1 MQIEGIRDNTK
12 NYIVIC
18 LNNLGPYKNGI
29 YIFDNIYTCK
39 EYTTGS
45 EAHYLYLKAK
55 NKKDIIRIYCN
66 SNEEIINNTLN
77 RISNQIMEGNNIIRI
92 TGDKQQ

>member
-18 LNNLGPYKNGI
+18 LNNISCYTDGI
-29 YIFDNIYTCK
+29 YILDNLHMYK
-39 EYTTGS
+39 DYEPDDTT
-45 EAHYLYLKAK
+45 YNLYLKAK
-55 NKKDIIRIYCN
+55 NIKELLCIKCN
-66 SNEEIINNTLN
+66 KNEEIINNTLN
-77 RISNQIMEGNNIIRI
+77 RIINQIMEGNNIIRI